1 MTELHAMTAADLAAA
16 FAARRLSPVEV
27 AQAALARIEAWEPHV
42 NALFR
47 VHRDRALAA
56 ARESEAR
63 WRDGRPSSPID
74 GVPITLKEN
83 IVSAGDPAPIGVAI
97 GDLTPKPDDS
107 PVAALVREAGCVLL
121 GNTTMPDYG
130 MLSSGRS
137 SLHGTTRN
145 PWRLD
150 RNPAGSSSGAGA
162 AAAGGY
168 GPLHVG
174 TDIGGSVRLPAN
186 HCGVFGL
193 KPSLGRVPIHPPFM
207 GRAAG
212 PMTRTVLDSAL
223 LLSEITRPDV
233 RDCMSL
239 PYDPIDYAARL
250 EGLEA
255 RGLRIGL
262 IRTMGAGLDP
272 EPAVLAAADAA
283 AKALADAGAEVVELP
298 SFLTPEML
306 EGICRFFEAR
316 SCNDVSAL
324 PAEARARILPFVVEW
339 CTWRAGSFSGADVM
353 AAYLQV
359 AAMREAAVKAVA
371 TVDFALSPV
380 APIVSYPAEAH

>member
-1 MTELHAMTAADLAAA
+1 MTELHAMTAADLAGA

-63 WRDGRPSSPID
+63 WREGRPSSPID

-107 PVAALVREAGCVLL
+107 PVAARVREAWCVLL
-121 GNTTMPDYG
+121 GKTTMPDYG

-150 RNPAGSSSGAGA
+150 SNPAGSSSGAGA

-272 EPAVLAAADAA
+272 
-283 AKALADAGAEVVELP
+283 
-298 SFLTPEML
+298 
-306 EGICRFFEAR
+306 
-316 SCNDVSAL
+316 
-324 PAEARARILPFVVEW
+324 
-339 CTWRAGSFSGADVM
+339 
-353 AAYLQV
+353 
-359 AAMREAAVKAVA
+359 
-371 TVDFALSPV
+371 
-380 APIVSYPAEAH
+380 